1 MAVKK
6 FALKA
11 RAMTIDEF
19 STYLEES
26 EKAEAEVHE
35 AEGITPG
42 TLFDILVRTQRMSE
56 QSQLE
61 ELKNQKISGIGGGVA
76 GLSSARIAKL
86 HKDNLER

>member
-19 STYLEES
+19 SAYLEES
-26 EKAEAEVHE
+26 EKAEAEVKNQTRRVFRLAQWVLKNVYKVDVHE
-35 AEGITPG
+35 AEGVTPG

-56 QSQLE
+56 QSQLD
-61 ELKNQKISGIGGGVA
+61 ELKN
-76 GLSSARIAKL
+76 
-86 HKDNLER
+86 

>member
-6 FALKA
+6 FALKV

-19 STYLEES
+19 SAYLEES
-26 EKAEAEVHE
+26 EKAEAEVKNQTRRVFRLAQWVLKNVYKVDVHE

-61 ELKNQKISGIGGGVA
+61 ELKN
-76 GLSSARIAKL
+76 
-86 HKDNLER
+86 